1 MRRLLR
7 FGWRGGLVVVGMI
20 AIYLLV
26 TFAQVWNASH
36 DDQHD
41 PADAIVV
48 LGAAQY
54 DGTPSPV
61 LQRRLN
67 HAIELYEAGLADV
80 IVVTGGKQQGDRFT
94 EAATGFRYLRQ
105 SGVPEADI
113 LREEQGENTFSQLAA
128 TQRILEDR
136 ALASAILV
144 SDDYH
149 AYRLGRIAEEVGFTD
164 VQVSP
169 VGSGLSFGGQTRA
182 VVRET
187 GAVAIGRIIGFR
199 RLGGLG

>member
-67 HAIELYEAGLADV
+67 HAIELYEADLADV